1 MDTIVVILT
10 ALKIDKTVLIQ
21 FGILLVFFNIAAP
34 LFFKR
39 LQDIIEYRESKT
51 TKLENHAHAVYKQ
64 AEDLADQYKAKVEK
78 THADSQVATSKK
90 KAEVMDK
97 ERELLKSAEEQINTE
112 YETRRAQ
119 ILKDVSEKRSAVMA
133 EAEKLSGNLVEK
145 LTK

>member
-64 AEDLADQYKAKVEK
+64 AEDLAEQYKAKVEK

-112 YETRRAQ
+112 YETRRSQ

>member
-10 ALKIDKTVLIQ
+10 ALKIDQTVLIQ
-21 FGILLVFFNIAAP
+21 FGILFVFFNIAAP

-64 AEDLADQYKAKVEK
+64 AEDLAEQYKAKVEK

-90 KAEVMDK
+90 KAEVLNK
-97 ERELLKSAEEQINTE
+97 ERDLLKNAESQINTE

-119 ILKDVSEKRSAVMA
+119 ILKEISEKRTAVMA